1 MSIEIE
7 KIIWFSV
14 VICVYRF
21 YCEALLT
28 HTQHLHSPL
37 YRYSSQSSRS
47 VYRCWTG
54 TMCASSRTVRR
65 DRGRY
70 ARLLP
75 HHMSSLRNRNYPP
88 LTAHFSYVISTPSLR
103 LHLLSFLHSFPP
115 HTYIPFLSFLW
126 FLPCPPTYLHSSQH
140 VCADPSLCLPP
151 SPINPTPFFDNLQ
164 SLTLPSLQS
173 QWCTSSA
180 ATPSDLHDGGLRPW

>member
-75 HHMSSLRNRNYPP
+75 HHMTSLRNRNYPP

-103 LHLLSFLHSFPP
+103 LHLLSFF
-115 HTYIPFLSFLW
+115 INSFLIHL
-126 FLPCPPTYLHSSQH
+126 FPCF
-140 VCADPSLCLPP
+140 
-151 SPINPTPFFDNLQ
+151 PFFDYM
-164 SLTLPSLQS
+164 
-173 QWCTSSA
+173 SSFLS
-180 ATPSDLHDGGLRPW
+180 TCVCRPIPAPTF